1 MLLFTF
7 KFRVMKKL
15 FSILLLGM
23 AIFFQACEGP
33 MGPEGPQ
40 GPPGLD
46 GGLEYSLVIE
56 RTIDFTAANNYF
68 RDFQFNQPIF
78 ESDVVLV
85 YIEWDN
91 ANGRKI
97 WRLLPQTVFFEEG
110 ALQYNF
116 DFTDVDYAIFLE
128 TTFDPSI
135 LDNSWTRN
143 QTFRIVVVPG
153 EFINGRID
161 YSNYEG
167 VMKLIGAEE
176 KDVVKMN
183 D

>member
-1 MLLFTF
+1 
-7 KFRVMKKL
+7 MKKL

-23 AIFFQACEGP
+23 AVMFQACEGP

-40 GPPGLD
+40 GPQGLD
-46 GGLEYSLVIE
+46 GGLEYAQVIE

-68 RDFQFNQPIF
+68 RDFQFAQPIF

-91 ANGRKI
+91 ANGRPI
-97 WRLLPQTVFFEEG
+97 WRLLPQVVFFEEG
-110 ALQYNF
+110 VLQYNF

-135 LDNSWTRN
+135 LDNTWTRG

-153 EFINGRID
+153 EFVNGRID
-161 YSNYEG
+161 YTNYEG